1 MSSNTKFHNLLENGL
16 IVLHG
21 LILILVIGQDNIEL
35 PAILSVLGRMHPLM
49 LHFPIVLLILVGI
62 LFWFP
67 KAISLDNR
75 NIFNSLFLI
84 SLTFTGLTAIAG
96 LFLSSE
102 EGYLKEEFQ
111 AHQWTGLGVFWIGS
125 LWYIGLKLEKNNL
138 AKYSSY
144 ISILLIF
151 ITGHL
156 GASLT
161 HGEDFLFT
169 PLTTLSSNQI
179 QVGLE
184 EAVAYEH
191 VIKPILEQK
200 CISCHKASKQKGD
213 LRLDEIK
220 FILAGGKNGEIIDSL
235 EPENSHLLKRIFLP
249 LEEEEH
255 MPPKGKPQLSEKEIE
270 LLEAWILEKADFDQ
284 KLTDFPENSAF
295 FALAKDRFSLVSN
308 KVYSFDFAS
317 ASTIASL
324 SNEYRVIKAIYP
336 DAPALRV
343 SFFGQ
348 SQFDPKSIDEIKK
361 IKEQVVDINLSN
373 MPLKDADISRLTGF
387 NNLEKLNLNSTG
399 INGNGLAQ
407 LKNLKNLNSL
417 SLSGN
422 QIDQDNVEEIIS
434 LDQLKHLFIWNTG
447 LSDASVNKLK
457 SNLPNTKV
465 EAGFQDEGTLF
476 QLNPPA
482 IQSNTSIFSE
492 RLEVTLK
499 HPIGSVKIFYTL
511 DNSLPDS
518 SNYNLYQEPIILEK
532 NATLRAR
539 AFAEGWLGS
548 EERSAVFFKTG
559 IQPKEFVLSYPP
571 HNSYKGKGVQ
581 TLFDLEKGD
590 EDFGSG
596 KWLGF
601 QEQPFELNLE
611 LDSPRILKSIAFSI
625 LTAEASYIM
634 PPAKIEIWTREKNGN
649 WTLVKTDVPE
659 QPTQLRGRTMMLL
672 EYPFG
677 KDEIQSIRAR
687 LSPVNPLPKWHPG
700 AGQKGWVFVDE
711 VLIN

>member
-1 MSSNTKFHNLLENGL
+1 MSSKSNFHNLLENGL
-16 IVLHG
+16 IVIHG

-35 PAILSVLGRMHPLM
+35 PAFLGVLGRMHPLM
-49 LHFPIVLLILVGI
+49 LHFPIVLLIMVGI

-67 KAISLDNR
+67 KAISLANR
-75 NIFNSLFLI
+75 NTFNSIFLV
-84 SLTFTGLTAIAG
+84 SLVFTGLTALAG

-125 LWYIGLKLEKNNL
+125 LWYISLKLGKNNL

-144 ISILLIF
+144 SAILLIF

-161 HGEDFLFT
+161 HGEDFLFA
-169 PLTTLSSNQI
+169 PLKLSSAQM
-179 QVGLE
+179 QVDLE
-184 EAVAYEH
+184 EAVAFNH

-213 LRLDEIK
+213 LRLDGIK

-235 EPENSHLLKRIFLP
+235 IPENSHLLKRIFLP
-249 LEEEEH
+249 LDDEEH

-270 LLEAWILEKADFDQ
+270 ILEAWILENADFEK
-284 KLTDFPENSAF
+284 KLISYPENSPF
-295 FALAKDRFSLVSN
+295 FTLAKDQFSLAEN
-308 KVYSFDFAS
+308 KIYTFGFAS
-317 ASTIASL
+317 VSTIASL
-324 SNEYRVIKAIYP
+324 NNEYRVIKAIYP
-336 DAPALRV
+336 DSPALRV

-373 MPLKDADISRLTGF
+373 MPLKDADISKLTGF
-387 NNLEKLNLNSTG
+387 NNMEKLNLNSTG
-399 INGNGLAQ
+399 INGSGLAQ
-407 LKNLKNLNSL
+407 LKNLKHLNSL

-422 QIDQDNVEEIIS
+422 RIEKDFLEDLIN
-434 LDQLKHLFIWNTG
+434 LNQLKHLYIWNTG
-447 LSDASVNKLK
+447 LSDSEVNKLK
-457 SNLPNTKV
+457 TNLPNTKV
-465 EAGFQDEGTLF
+465 ETGFEDEGTLF

-482 IQSNTSIFSE
+482 IQSNTSIFND

-511 DNSLPDS
+511 DNTRPDS
-518 SNYNLYQEPIILEK
+518 SNYKIYQEPIILEK

-548 EERSAVFFKTG
+548 EERSAVFFKAG
-559 IQPKEFVLSYPP
+559 IQPKEFELGYPP

-601 QEQPFELNLE
+601 QDKPFELNLE
-611 LDSPRILKSIAFSI
+611 LGSPTILNSIAFSI

-634 PPAKIEIWTREKNGN
+634 PPAKVEIWIKDKNGN
-649 WTLVKTDVPE
+649 WNLIKTDFPD

-677 KDEIQSIRAR
+677 KDEIQSIRVR

-700 AGQKGWVFVDE
+700 AGQKGWVFIDE

>member
-1 MSSNTKFHNLLENGL
+1 MSSESKFHNLLENGL

-21 LILILVIGQDNIEL
+21 LILILVIGQNNIEI
-35 PAILSVLGRMHPLM
+35 PAVIGVLGRMHPLM
-49 LHFPIVLLILVGI
+49 LHFPIVLLIMVGI

-67 KAISLDNR
+67 KTISLANR

-84 SLTFTGLTAIAG
+84 SLVFTGLTALAG

-102 EGYLKEEFQ
+102 DGYLKEEFQ

-125 LWYIGLKLEKNNL
+125 LWYISLKLEKNIL

-144 ISILLIF
+144 IAILLVF
-151 ITGHL
+151 ISGHL

-161 HGEDFLFT
+161 HGEDFLFS
-169 PLTTLSSNQI
+169 PLTLSSVQI
-179 QVGLE
+179 QVNLE
-184 EAVAYEH
+184 EALAYDH

-213 LRLDEIK
+213 LRLDGIK
-220 FILAGGKNGEIIDSL
+220 FILAGGKNGEVIDSL
-235 EPENSHLLKRIFLP
+235 IPENSHLLKRIFLP
-249 LEEEEH
+249 LDDEEH

-270 LLEAWILEKADFDQ
+270 ILEAWIIENADFDK
-284 KLTDFPENSAF
+284 KLISYPENSTF
-295 FALAKDRFSLVSN
+295 FTLAKDQFSLAED
-308 KVYSFDFAS
+308 KVYVFDYAPAS
-317 ASTIASL
+317 AINSL
-324 SNEYRVIKAIYP
+324 NNEYRVIKAIYP
-336 DAPALRV
+336 DSPALRV

-373 MPLKDADISRLTGF
+373 MPLEDTDISRLTGF
-387 NNLEKLNLNSTG
+387 NNLEKLNLNSTD
-399 INGNGLAQ
+399 INGSGLAQ
-407 LKNLKNLNSL
+407 LENLKNLNSL
-417 SLSGN
+417 SISGN
-422 QIDQDNVEEIIS
+422 RIDQDFLDEILS
-434 LDQLKHLFIWNTG
+434 LVQLKNLYIWNTG
-447 LSDASVNKLK
+447 LSDSDVNKLK
-457 SNLPNTKV
+457 TNLPNTHV
-465 EAGFQDEGTLF
+465 ETGFKDEGTLF
-476 QLNPPA
+476 QLNPPTV
-482 IQSNTSIFSE
+482 QSSTSIFND

-511 DNSLPDS
+511 DNTRPDS
-518 SNYNLYQEPIILEK
+518 INYKIYKEPIILEK
-532 NATLRAR
+532 NTTLRTR

-548 EERSAVFFKTG
+548 EERSAVFFKAG
-559 IQPKEFVLSYPP
+559 IQPKEFKLSYPP
-571 HNSYKGKGVQ
+571 HNSYKGKEVQ

-601 QEQPFELNLE
+601 QDQPFELNLE
-611 LDSPRILKSIAFSI
+611 LGRPRILNSIAFSI

-634 PPAKIEIWTREKNGN
+634 PPAKVEIWTKDKNGN
-649 WTLVKTDVPE
+649 WNLIKTDNPN

-672 EYPFG
+672 EYSFG

-687 LSPVNPLPKWHPG
+687 LTPVNPLPKWHPG
-700 AGQKGWVFVDE
+700 AGQKGWIFIDE